1 MSIPF
6 PEFRIIGIKPIRPDT
21 DTDMNANL
29 KNIQSIQRILF
40 GYPNKWIYFY
50 HGVEIKDQENTI
62 KIDDR
67 AFSDSLLYNTDSM
80 SISCCAIVGKNGSGK
95 SSILD
100 LVIRILNNV
109 SATIFGEREI
119 YNAAAHLHYIE
130 DVYASLAYFIED
142 KVGVITVEGRTITFS
157 EYKYQQSR
165 HLYAHDS
172 NSDYKIENNPDITE
186 PLNERNE
193 LRTYLVHLF
202 YTVVCNYSLYAYN
215 YRDYAS
221 EFTNIEKLKKIGYK
235 DSETKL
241 TENASW
247 LKGVFHKNDG
257 YQTPIVIHPM
267 RQDGIIHVDREN
279 ELAKERLIS
288 LLFYKDKDNKHPFR
302 TINESHKVEALALE
316 RVTNKWFSRENM
328 LSSLNISK
336 GNIISNF
343 DSIYNL
349 IWEFWASK
357 YDLGADWDKSLIDAQ
372 DYIVYKTIKIAKT
385 YRQYNKI
392 DRDLRTANID
402 NDLLKKH
409 LTELSNDNSHITRKL
424 RKAIFHIKYQL
435 YGFIGNQKTIPTLAE
450 IYPKIEEILEAKD
463 KKIHNI
469 KVEDLLPPPI
479 FDCQLQITELHDR
492 EEGNLNYI
500 PFSGLSSGQR
510 QIAYTISNFIYHL
523 VNIDSV
529 WDDQNDTPEHHELV
543 KYKYVN
549 VIFDEVELYFH
560 PDLQRRFIHYL
571 LSALHNVR
579 LRHIKGVHIIFVTH
593 SPFVLSDLPE
603 SNVLFLDKIPHGKFE
618 ETSQTFCA
626 NIHDMLGH
634 NFFMEYTIGEFARQE
649 LEEIVELYHK
659 HNSDN
664 KKRFKANHRKYSYI
678 SDIISDSYISET
690 IKIML
695 AELEK
700 QFDHILPKDIL
711 QQKLSKAEQEIK
723 LIKAQLNQYDQG

>member
-1 MSIPF
+1 MSCTKINY
-6 PEFRIIGIKPIRPDT
+6 KD
-21 DTDMNANL
+21 
-29 KNIQSIQRILF
+29 IQTIQRVLF
-40 GYPNKWIYFY
+40 NYPNQWIYFY
-50 HGVEIKDQENTI
+50 HGIEIKDQEKYI
-62 KIDDR
+62 KIDNSV
-67 AFSDSLLYNTDSM
+67 FSDSLLYNTDSM

-100 LVIRILNNV
+100 LFIRILNNI
-109 SATIFGEREI
+109 SATIFGERER

-130 DVYASLAYFIED
+130 NVYASLAYLIGD
-142 KVGVITVEGRTITFS
+142 NVGIITVEGRTITFS
-157 EYKYQQSR
+157 NYKYERSQ
-165 HLYAHDS
+165 HLYIHDPS
-172 NSDYKIENNPDITE
+172 SDYKIENNPNITE
-186 PLNERNE
+186 PLDERKE
-193 LRTYLVHLF
+193 LCTYLVRLF

-221 EFTNIEKLKKIGYK
+221 EITNIERLKKIGYK

-302 TINESHKVEALALE
+302 TINESHKVEALDLG

-336 GNIISNF
+336 GNIVSNF
-343 DSIYNL
+343 NSIYNL
-349 IWEFWASK
+349 IWTFWASK
-357 YDLGADWDKSLIDAQ
+357 YDLDADLDKSLIDTQ

-392 DRDLRTANID
+392 DRDLRNANID
-402 NDLLKKH
+402 DHLLEKH
-409 LTELSNDNSHITRKL
+409 LTELSNDKSHITRKL

-435 YGFIGNQKTIPTLAE
+435 YSFIGKQKTIPTLAE
-450 IYPKIEEILEAKD
+450 IYPEIEKILKTKD
-463 KKIHNI
+463 KKIYNI
-469 KVEDLLPPPI
+469 KVEDLLPPPT
-479 FDCQLQITELHDR
+479 FDCQLQIVEIQDK
-492 EEGNLNYI
+492 EEENLNYI

-603 SNVLFLDKIPHGKFE
+603 SNVLFLDKIPHGELE

-649 LEEIVELYHK
+649 LEEIVELYNK
-659 HNSDN
+659 DSDDN

-690 IKIML
+690 VKTML
-695 AELEK
+695 AELETK
-700 QFDHILPKDIL
+700 FNQKLPKDL
-711 QQKLSKAEQEIK
+711 LRQKLSKAEQEIK
-723 LIKAQLNQYDQG
+723 LIKAQLNQYDKG